1 MRVKTIIAVCFAA
14 LLGVVTVVLQG
25 LAAGPTWAAETA
37 RPPVA
42 MRLTFDRPLDAS
54 MAPFVLAQSHGM
66 FAGEGL
72 GVTTDVAQGSAE
84 AIARVA
90 SGASEVALVDINELI
105 RFHDK
110 PDAAPVKAVVML
122 FNRAPYAVV
131 ARKSRGVQRLA
142 DVEGRTLGAAE
153 SDLSLHLWPAVARLN
168 GIKPASV
175 KLYRMSAA
183 VREPIL
189 SAGQVDAV
197 LGFSYLSAVNL
208 RDRGIPA
215 SDLAVLRFSDYGGE
229 SYGFALIVNPAF
241 AAGKPEAV
249 RGFVRATIAGTH
261 LAIKDPAAAAGEV
274 AGLIDGG
281 SRELELERLRTV
293 LADNILTD
301 EVRQK
306 GFGGVDPAR
315 LDRSIGQ
322 IGEDFKFRKRPHASD
337 IFDDGFLPP
346 ADGRMIN

>member
-1 MRVKTIIAVCFAA
+1 MRVKTTIAGCVAA
-14 LLGVVTVVLQG
+14 LLGVLVAVFHG
-25 LAAGPTWAAETA
+25 LVAAPAQAADTA
-37 RPPVA
+37 RQPVA
-42 MRLTFDRPLDAS
+42 MHLTFDRPLDAS

-66 FAGEGL
+66 FASEGL
-72 GVTTDVAQGSAE
+72 GVTTDVAQSSAE

-90 SGASEVALVDINELI
+90 SGASEVALVDVNELI

-110 PDAAPVKAVVML
+110 PDTAPVKAVFML

-142 DVEGRTLGAAE
+142 DVEGKTLGAAE

-241 AAGKPEAV
+241 AAGKAEAV
-249 RGFVRATIAGTH
+249 RGLVRATIAGTH
-261 LAIKDPAAAAGEV
+261 LAIKDPAAAADEV
-274 AGLIDGG
+274 AALIDGG

-293 LADNILTD
+293 LADDILTD

-306 GFGGVDPAR
+306 GLGGIDPAR

-322 IGEDFKFRKRPHASD
+322 IGEDFKFRKRPTPAD
-337 IFDDGFLPP
+337 IFDDSFLPP

>member
-1 MRVKTIIAVCFAA
+1 MRVKTTIAVSGAA
-14 LLGVVTVVLQG
+14 LLGVLVAVLHG
-25 LAAGPTWAAETA
+25 LVAPSAQAADTA
-37 RPPVA
+37 RRPVA
-42 MRLTFDRPLDAS
+42 IRLSFDRPLDSS
-54 MAPFVLAQSHGM
+54 MAPFVLAQSRGM

-90 SGASEVALVDINELI
+90 SGASEIALVDINELI
-105 RFHDK
+105 RFHDRL
-110 PDAAPVKAVVML
+110 DAAPIKAVFML

-131 ARKSRGVQRLA
+131 ARKSRGVLRLA
-142 DVEGRTLGAAE
+142 DVEGKTLGAAE

-168 GIKPASV
+168 GVKLASV
-175 KLYRMSAA
+175 KLYKMSAA

-241 AAGKPEAV
+241 ATAKPEAV

-261 LAIKDPAAAAGEV
+261 LAIRDPTAAADEV
-274 AGLIDGG
+274 AALIDDG
-281 SRELELERLRTV
+281 SRELELERLRTA
-293 LADNILTD
+293 LADDILTD

-306 GFGGVDPAR
+306 GLGGVDPAR

-322 IGEDFKFRKRPHASD
+322 IGEDFKFRKRPTPTD
-337 IFDDGFLPP
+337 IFDDSFLPP